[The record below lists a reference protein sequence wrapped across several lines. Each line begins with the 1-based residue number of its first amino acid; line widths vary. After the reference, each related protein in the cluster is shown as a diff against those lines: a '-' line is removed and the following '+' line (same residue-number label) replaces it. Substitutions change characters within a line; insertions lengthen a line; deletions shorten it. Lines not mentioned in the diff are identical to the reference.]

1 MVLRAVV
8 TTSMSSMTIRD
19 AAEVR
24 ARTQRRAD
32 LDGSV
37 VAWLLLT

>member
-1 MVLRAVV
+1 
-8 TTSMSSMTIRD
+8 MTIRD
-19 AAEVR
+19 ATEVR

-32 LDGSV
+32 LDGRV